1 MATDAVEP
9 DVPVLRIIAGFAI
22 QPVVAGLIGYLV
34 FPMVAAARGLSQPY
48 PSGAAVSVAAGAV
61 IVALGTLVAAVPLF
75 AWRVSRGRISFA
87 ETLTWGVVLAVV
99 PLLGLLAASGE
110 ATADNVIRL
119 FFPGVISGLVGSA
132 AFWLISIRRTVV
144 DSGLRAS

>member
-22 QPVVAGLIGYLV
+22 QPVVAALIGYLV

-48 PSGAAVSVAAGAV
+48 PSGAAVSIAAGAV
-61 IVALGTLVAAVPLF
+61 IVAMCTLVVAVPLF

-87 ETLTWGVVLAVV
+87 ETLAWGGVLATV

-110 ATADNVIRL
+110 ATSHNVIRT
-119 FFPGVISGLVGSA
+119 FFPGVIFGLVGSA
-132 AFWLISIRRTVV
+132 AFWLIAIRRTVL
-144 DSGLRAS
+144 DSALRAS